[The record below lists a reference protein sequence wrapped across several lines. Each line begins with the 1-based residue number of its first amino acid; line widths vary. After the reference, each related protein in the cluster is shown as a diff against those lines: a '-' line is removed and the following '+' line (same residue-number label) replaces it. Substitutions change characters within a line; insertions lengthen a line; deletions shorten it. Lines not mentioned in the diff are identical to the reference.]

1 MGENF
6 FYICKME
13 HATVALLGLLFLNFP
28 HSFFTFFRCFSFQLQ
43 TGDSIRGFVCSLVHQ
58 SVGSLVQWSVM
69 IELISSPDLSD
80 FFSAGQ
86 SGPLPSILAGPT
98 EKQQER
104 VVSDTRLKRHMLK
117 PDRPDLRPERYDGGR
132 GTNKH

>member
-1 MGENF
+1 
-6 FYICKME
+6 ME
-13 HATVALLGLLFLNFP
+13 HAGLLFLNFP

-58 SVGSLVQWSVM
+58 SVASLVQWSVM

>member
-1 MGENF
+1 
-6 FYICKME
+6 
-13 HATVALLGLLFLNFP
+13 
-28 HSFFTFFRCFSFQLQ
+28 
-43 TGDSIRGFVCSLVHQ
+43 
-58 SVGSLVQWSVM
+58 M

>member
-1 MGENF
+1 M
-6 FYICKME
+6 
-13 HATVALLGLLFLNFP
+13 
-28 HSFFTFFRCFSFQLQ
+28 S
-43 TGDSIRGFVCSLVHQ
+43 VHQ

-69 IELISSPDLSD
+69 IELISSPD
-80 FFSAGQ
+80 Q
-86 SGPLPSILAGPT
+86 SVPFPSILAGPT

-104 VVSDTRLKRHMLK
+104 VVSDTRLERHMLK